1 MKFVITMNMPAKSG
15 TAVHQI
21 VADYP
26 VDGLKE
32 FLDELTDNDFLMVEE
47 YYKDPKTDSYYSNGF
62 VGINYRYVGKVKIL
76 NNKY

>member
-15 TAVHQI
+15 TSVHQI

-26 VDGLKE
+26 VNGLKE
-32 FLDELTDNDFLMVEE
+32 FLDALTDNDFLMIEE
-47 YYKDPKTDSYYSNGF
+47 YYKNPNDSSYYSNGF
-62 VGINYRYVGKVKIL
+62 VGINYRYVGKVKVL

>member
-1 MKFVITMNMPAKSG
+1 MKFVITMNMPARSG

-26 VDGLKE
+26 VKSLED
-32 FLDELTDNDFLMVEE
+32 FLQALTDNDFLMVEE
-47 YYKDPKTDSYYSNGF
+47 YYKDPQNGTFSSNGY
-62 VGINYRYVGKVKIL
+62 VGINYRFVGKVKVL

>member
-26 VDGLKE
+26 VKGLEE
-32 FLDELTDNDFLMVEE
+32 FLEALTDNDFLMVEE
-47 YYKDPKTDSYYSNGF
+47 YYKDPKDSSYYSNGF
-62 VGINYRYVGKVKIL
+62 VGINYRYVGKVKVL